1 MTDTQG
7 KSFESLDYFTDE
19 SIIDDPVP
27 YFEFLTSQGPVW
39 REPYHG
45 MVVVT
50 GHAEAMEVYRHPE
63 LFSSCN
69 ASTGPFCGMSPVDGA
84 EDIDGLLRDS
94 RDGMPLN
101 QFMAFKDP
109 PDHDKYRLL
118 MARLFTPK
126 QLRDNEDFMWR
137 LADQQLDQFVP
148 EGRCEFIHEYS
159 EPFTIMVVADLLGV
173 PEDDRRRLCNA
184 LSSIPTTGAI
194 VDEEVD
200 PGAALSVPEEA
211 CIAYIEDRRLNPRD
225 DVLTHL
231 AQARFPDGS
240 LPDVLD
246 VAREASFLFVAGGET
261 TTRLLG
267 SALRFIAED
276 SDLQQRLRNDRAL
289 IPNFVEEMLRLEGP
303 VKVHFRLARRR
314 TTLGGVDIPAGATV
328 MLAISAINRD
338 PLHFDGPNELRADRA
353 NAQDQVS
360 FSRGTHSCLGQSL
373 ARAESRISL
382 ERIVDRMGDIRLSE
396 HEHGPADRRRFEYSR
411 TFTFR
416 GLNNLHLEFTPI
428 L

>member
-1 MTDTQG
+1 VQG
-7 KSFESLDYFTDE
+7 NSFESVDYFTDA

-39 REPYHG
+39 REPHHG

-69 ASTGPFCGMSPVDGA
+69 ASTGPFCGLSPVAGA
-84 EDIDGLLRDS
+84 DNIDALLGDS
-94 RDGMPLN
+94 RDQLPLN
-101 QFMAFKDP
+101 EFMAFKDP
-109 PDHDKYRLL
+109 PDHEKYRGL

-126 QLRDNEDFMWR
+126 HLRDNEDFMWR
-137 LADQQLDQFVP
+137 LADQQLDQFVAK
-148 EGRCEFIHEYS
+148 GRCEFVHEYS
-159 EPFTIMVVADLLGV
+159 EPFTIMVIADLLGI
-173 PEDDRRRLCNA
+173 PEEDRKRLCDT
-184 LSSIPTTGAI
+184 LSSVPSTGAI
-194 VDEEVD
+194 VEEELD
-200 PGAALSVPEEA
+200 PGAALSVPEQA
-211 CIAYIEDRRLNPRD
+211 CIAYIEDRRKHPRD

-231 AQARFPDGS
+231 AQACFSDGS
-240 LPDVLD
+240 IPDVLD

-276 SDLQQRLRNDRAL
+276 PALQQRLQNNRAL

-314 TTLGGVDIPAGATV
+314 TTLGGVDVPAGATV
-328 MLAISAINRD
+328 MLAIAAINRD
-338 PLHFDGPNELRADRA
+338 PQHFDAPNELRPDRS

-373 ARAESRISL
+373 ARAESRVSL
-382 ERIVDRMGDIRLSE
+382 ERIFDRMGDIRLSE
-396 HEHGPADRRRFEYSR
+396 DEHGPAGDRRFDYDR

-416 GLNNLHLEFTPI
+416 GLRTLQLEFTP
-428 L
+428 LS

>member
-1 MTDTQG
+1 VQG
-7 KSFESLDYFTDE
+7 NSFESVDYFTDA

-27 YFEFLTSQGPVW
+27 YFEFLTRQGPVCT
-39 REPYHG
+39 EPHHG

-69 ASTGPFCGMSPVDGA
+69 ASTGPFCGLSPVAGTD
-84 EDIDGLLRDS
+84 DIDALLGDS
-94 RDGMPLN
+94 RDRLPLN
-101 QFMAFKDP
+101 EFMAFKDP
-109 PDHDKYRLL
+109 PDHEKYRGL

-126 QLRDNEDFMWR
+126 HLRDNEDFMWQ

-148 EGRCEFIHEYS
+148 KGRCEFIHDYS
-159 EPFTIMVVADLLGV
+159 EPFTIMVIADLLGI
-173 PEDDRRRLCNA
+173 PEDDRRRLCDT
-184 LSSIPTTGAI
+184 LSSVPSTGAI
-194 VDEEVD
+194 VEEEVD
-200 PGAALSVPEEA
+200 PGAALSVPEQA
-211 CIAYIEDRRLNPRD
+211 CIAYIEDRRKNPRD

-240 LPDVLD
+240 MPDVLD

-267 SALRFIAED
+267 SALRYIAED
-276 SDLQQRLRNDRAL
+276 SDLQQRLRNNRAL

-314 TTLGGVDIPAGATV
+314 TTLGGVDIGAGTTV
-328 MLAISAINRD
+328 MLAITAINRD
-338 PLHFDGPNELRADRA
+338 PRHFDDPNELLPDRS

-382 ERIVDRMGDIRLSE
+382 ERIFDRMGDVHLSE
-396 HEHGPADRRRFEYSR
+396 HEHGRPNEHRFEYDR

-416 GLNNLHLEFTPI
+416 GLRALHLEFTP
-428 L
+428 LS

>member
-1 MTDTQG
+1 VQG
-7 KSFESLDYFTDE
+7 NSFESVDYFTDA

-39 REPYHG
+39 QEPHHG
-45 MVVVT
+45 MVIVT

-69 ASTGPFCGMSPVDGA
+69 ASTGPFCGLSPVAGA
-84 EDIDGLLRDS
+84 DDIDALLGDS
-94 RDGMPLN
+94 RDQLPLN
-101 QFMAFKDP
+101 EFMAFKDP
-109 PDHDKYRLL
+109 PDHEKYRGL

-126 QLRDNEDFMWR
+126 HLRDNEDFMWR
-137 LADQQLDQFVP
+137 LADQQLDQFVAK
-148 EGRCEFIHEYS
+148 GRCEFIHEYS
-159 EPFTIMVVADLLGV
+159 EPFTIMVIADLLGI
-173 PEDDRRRLCNA
+173 PEADRRRLCDT
-184 LSSIPTTGAI
+184 LSSVPSTGAI
-194 VDEEVD
+194 VEEELD
-200 PGAALSVPEEA
+200 PGAALSVPEQA
-211 CIAYIEDRRLNPRD
+211 CIAYIEDRRKDPRD

-240 LPDVLD
+240 MPDVLD

-267 SALRFIAED
+267 SALRFIAEN
-276 SDLQQRLRNDRAL
+276 SDLQQRLRSNRAL

-314 TTLGGVDIPAGATV
+314 TTLGGVDVPAGATV
-328 MLAISAINRD
+328 MLAIAAINRD
-338 PLHFDGPNELRADRA
+338 PQHFDVPNELRPDRT

-382 ERIVDRMGDIRLSE
+382 ERIFDRMGDVRLSE
-396 HEHGPADRRRFEYSR
+396 DEHGPAGDRQFDYDR

-416 GLNNLHLEFTPI
+416 GLSTLHLEFTP
-428 L
+428 LS